1 MTSPKTVKN
10 RDRGSGGGES
20 GRGTKYKLIS
30 IRKKSQVIGTF
41 LPLNFWVIWAYDYP
55 LSSAERSC
63 TPNFEYTQPLDFKKV
78 LFLPLNS
85 RWYLSPLSLF
95 LWEVYYAAIPLSF
108 LYLLYDQAKGQ
119 WTGLDKYA
127 FGGTT
132 FNYAIFVPEP
142 IQSLL
147 LWPPGHYK

>member
-1 MTSPKTVKN
+1 MALASWPVRKYKAVFFRYSSSTKSFRKWPVLKQLKTGTVEAAVGN
-10 RDRGSGGGES
+10 QG

-30 IRKKSQVIGTF
+30 IRKKSQDIGTF
-41 LPLNFWVIWAYDYP
+41 LPLKFWVIWAYDYP
-55 LSSAERSC
+55 LSSAECSC
-63 TPNFEYTQPLDFKKV
+63 TPNLEYTQPLDFKKV

-119 WTGLDKYA
+119 
-127 FGGTT
+127 
-132 FNYAIFVPEP
+132 
-142 IQSLL
+142 
-147 LWPPGHYK
+147 